1 MNWFLVFFGF
11 GLLCLSLGEQYTD
24 RYDSVNIDEILAN
37 KRLLVPYVK
46 CMLGQGRCTPEG
58 KALKSHVNDA
68 MTTGCEKC
76 TEWQRK
82 SARKVVKHLKEHE
95 QEYWEQMKAKY
106 DPGDKYKPTYEA
118 FLARDD

>member
-1 MNWFLVFFGF
+1 
-11 GLLCLSLGEQYTD
+11 
-24 RYDSVNIDEILAN
+24 
-37 KRLLVPYVK
+37 
-46 CMLGQGRCTPEG
+46 
-58 KALKSHVNDA
+58 

-118 FLARDD
+118 FLARDDNF